1 METDYY
7 RIAQSLFNK
16 TNYEWRRYVRHVL
29 PKLIP
34 AADLAE
40 MEDDACRNESVP
52 VPRRA
57 C

>member
-1 METDYY
+1 MEADYY
-7 RIAQSLFNK
+7 RIAQSLFSRA
-16 TNYEWRRYVRHVL
+16 NYEWRRYVRHVL

-40 MEDDACRNESVP
+40 MEDDACRNVFVP
-52 VPRRA
+52 VPRPA